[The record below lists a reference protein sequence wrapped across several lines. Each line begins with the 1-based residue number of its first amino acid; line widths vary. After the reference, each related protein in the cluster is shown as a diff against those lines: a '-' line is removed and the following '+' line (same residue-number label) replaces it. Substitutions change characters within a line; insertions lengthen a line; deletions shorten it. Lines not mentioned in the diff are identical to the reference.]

1 LLQKA
6 AGTLLFFT
14 FMLQLLAVNMHM
26 PQLAMSMSIHL
37 KLQATQEL
45 GASPN
50 VMSWQ
55 ESSNEVQMGPL
66 HLALQFRQQECVSAL
81 LKHML
86 VCNLSSA
93 YTRTNETSSA

>member
-1 LLQKA
+1 MERSIA
-6 AGTLLFFT
+6 AESCWYSPVF
-14 FMLQLLAVNMHM
+14 
-26 PQLAMSMSIHL
+26 HL
-37 KLQATQEL
+37 HAAAACRKYAYAATRHVDVIDFKLQTTQEL

-86 VCNLSSA
+86 VCNLASEIHK
-93 YTRTNETSSA
+93 NQ